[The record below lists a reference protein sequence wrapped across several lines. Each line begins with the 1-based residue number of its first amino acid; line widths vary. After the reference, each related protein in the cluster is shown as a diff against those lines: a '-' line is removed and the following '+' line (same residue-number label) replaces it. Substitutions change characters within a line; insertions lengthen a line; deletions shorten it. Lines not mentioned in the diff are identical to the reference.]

1 MRDYKRLATT
11 DSRKADGLTLFM
23 LVTSCAAFWLANL
36 WTMFNLDSGY
46 VIVKVIAQTLAWL
59 HTIVLLRYTK

>member
-1 MRDYKRLATT
+1 MRDYKTVATT
-11 DSRKADGLTLFM
+11 NSRKADNLTLFM
-23 LVTSCAAFWLANL
+23 LVVSCAAFWLANL
-36 WTMFNLDSGY
+36 WTMVNLDGGY